1 MFLTTVAVAD
11 HADDVEAVVREH
23 FATLNAGDQDAH
35 LHHHHI
41 AEYNRFTL
49 TGLRWHFDSVE
60 EQSSKSK
67 PYSIRVAS
75 TTLASGMLK

>member
-49 TGLRWHFDSVE
+49 TGLS
-60 EQSSKSK
+60 
-67 PYSIRVAS
+67 
-75 TTLASGMLK
+75 LAF